1 MILNMLLNSK
11 CFAILRIE
19 LINKADSSYSKGELM
34 IHIVL
39 FPLIYIVLDN
49 RCFICFDI

>member
-1 MILNMLLNSK
+1 MLLNSK

-39 FPLIYIVLDN
+39 DN
-49 RCFICFDI
+49 RCLICFDI